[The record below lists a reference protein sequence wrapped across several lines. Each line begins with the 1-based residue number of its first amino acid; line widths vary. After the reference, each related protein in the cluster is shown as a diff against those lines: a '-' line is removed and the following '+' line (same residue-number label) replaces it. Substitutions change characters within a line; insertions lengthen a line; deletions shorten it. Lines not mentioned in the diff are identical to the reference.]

1 MKARLHDL
9 SLARDGGYL
18 LTIATRENVGALY
31 DELRETDVDV
41 TVKKHREKRSLDAN
55 AYAWVLMDK
64 LAEATGTPT
73 SEVYRQAVKDVGGN
87 TETVCVR
94 EKAVQKLCGGWNKNG
109 IGWQTEVMDSK
120 IDGCK
125 NVVLYYGSSTFDTN
139 QMSRLIDNIVQD
151 CKAVGIEPLTP
162 QQLDALKED
171 WRCTK
176 CQRPR
181 PSPKAS
187 RRPYTSAT
195 AGAASSAGGTTES
208 L

>member
-9 SLARDGGYL
+9 TLARDGGCV
-18 LTIATRENVGALY
+18 LTIATRENIGAMF
-31 DELRETDVDV
+31 DELHETDVDV

-64 LAEATGTPT
+64 LAEATGTST

-87 TETVCVR
+87 TEIVCVR
-94 EKAVQKLCGGWNKNG
+94 EKAVQKLCDGWNKNG
-109 IGWQTEVMDSK
+109 IGWQTEIMDSK
-120 IDGCK
+120 IEGCK
-125 NVVLYYGSSTFDTN
+125 NVVLYYGSSTFDTK

-151 CKAVGIEPLTP
+151 CKAVGIETLTP

-176 CQRPR
+176 
-181 PSPKAS
+181 
-187 RRPYTSAT
+187 
-195 AGAASSAGGTTES
+195 
-208 L
+208 

>member
-18 LTIATRENVGALY
+18 LTIATRENIGPLY
-31 DELRETDVDV
+31 DELNETDVDV

-87 TETVCVR
+87 TEIVCVR
-94 EKAVQKLCGGWNKNG
+94 EKAVQKLCDGWNKNG
-109 IGWQTEVMDSK
+109 IGWQTEIMDSK

-125 NVVLYYGSSTFDTN
+125 NVVLYYGSSTFDTK

-151 CKAVGIEPLTP
+151 CKAVGIETLTP

-176 CQRPR
+176 
-181 PSPKAS
+181 
-187 RRPYTSAT
+187 
-195 AGAASSAGGTTES
+195 
-208 L
+208 

>member
-31 DELRETDVDV
+31 DELHETDVDV

-94 EKAVQKLCGGWNKNG
+94 
-109 IGWQTEVMDSK
+109 
-120 IDGCK
+120 
-125 NVVLYYGSSTFDTN
+125 
-139 QMSRLIDNIVQD
+139 
-151 CKAVGIEPLTP
+151 
-162 QQLDALKED
+162 
-171 WRCTK
+171 
-176 CQRPR
+176 
-181 PSPKAS
+181 
-187 RRPYTSAT
+187 
-195 AGAASSAGGTTES
+195 
-208 L
+208 

>member
-9 SLARDGGYL
+9 TLARDGGYL
-18 LTIATRENVGALY
+18 LTIATREDVGALY
-31 DELRETDVDV
+31 DELHETDVDV

-55 AYAWVLMDK
+55 AYAWVLLDK
-64 LAEATGTPT
+64 LAEATGMPT

-94 EKAVQKLCGGWNKNG
+94 ENTVQKLCDVWNKNG

-120 IDGCK
+120 IEGCK
-125 NVVLYYGSSTFDTN
+125 NVVLYYGSSTFDTK
-139 QMSRLIDNIVQD
+139 QMFRLINNIVQD
-151 CKAVGIEPLTP
+151 CKEVGIETLTP

-176 CQRPR
+176 
-181 PSPKAS
+181 
-187 RRPYTSAT
+187 
-195 AGAASSAGGTTES
+195 
-208 L
+208 